1 MLGMT
6 PSVKLLYLFR
16 LVPAVAMPRQDISA
30 KKSSL
35 GDFAVVVLSTAGD
48 REQFRERKIFAHA
61 VDFGLSR

>member
-1 MLGMT
+1 
-6 PSVKLLYLFR
+6 
-16 LVPAVAMPRQDISA
+16 MPRQEISA

-61 VDFGLSR
+61 VDFGQGPQFNVAVK